1 MKTNWGPEGL
11 KHAENLLLSALKIR
25 PDSVNAR
32 VLIGYVYTH
41 QGRFKE
47 AEPLFVE
54 AAKAESKNLWL
65 WANWGELL
73 AKQGRDADAIS
84 KYREAITRPRTFDTY
99 DRARLD
105 AYRRLIELQTK
116 RGDLDAVEAL
126 HQQRTQEFAGS
137 CLGVEYARFLLLQR
151 GDSVEAI
158 TRARQANESQCAG
171 APAREVLGLA
181 YYTAWA
187 GADSSQRDDLLRQ
200 ARVYLPSGPRLTYQL
215 ATSDRTV
222 GALRRLKAN
231 GESIELL
238 DGRRYNALA
247 MALEDGDLA
256 AARRLLK
263 LGANG
268 TAPIGTI
275 EMPVAL
281 LPVISEDFEAIRLM
295 QQHGVDY
302 SKLRFQGSTALDH
315 ARRTGNRKLLDA
327 LDRQANAS

>member
-1 MKTNWGPEGL
+1 
-11 KHAENLLLSALKIR
+11 
-25 PDSVNAR
+25 
-32 VLIGYVYTH
+32 
-41 QGRFKE
+41 
-47 AEPLFVE
+47 
-54 AAKAESKNLWL
+54 
-65 WANWGELL
+65 
-73 AKQGRDADAIS
+73 
-84 KYREAITRPRTFDTY
+84 
-99 DRARLD
+99 
-105 AYRRLIELQTK
+105 
-116 RGDLDAVEAL
+116 
-126 HQQRTQEFAGS
+126 
-137 CLGVEYARFLLLQR
+137 
-151 GDSVEAI
+151 
-158 TRARQANESQCAG
+158 
-171 APAREVLGLA
+171 
-181 YYTAWA
+181 
-187 GADSSQRDDLLRQ
+187 LLRQ